1 MMRKSSRASFV
12 LTICVLVLA
21 PMAFCQTQAPAPGA
35 NAVLKSPDAVL
46 FERAVQAIKT
56 SHYAE
61 ARTLLKNLIRSYPDS
76 DYVARAKFSIGD
88 AWYAE
93 GVFQRA
99 LMEYQDFI
107 TFFPNR
113 PEVMEARQKIDAIQ
127 KKTEM

>member
-1 MMRKSSRASFV
+1 MMTSRATSF
-12 LTICVLVLA
+12 LLMTCVLVLA
-21 PMAFCQTQAPAPGA
+21 SMAFCQTQATAPGA
-35 NAVLKSPDAVL
+35 NAALKSPDAVL
-46 FERAVQAIKT
+46 FGRAIQAT
-56 SHYAE
+56 ENSHYAE
-61 ARTLLKNLIRSYPDS
+61 ARILLVKLIRSYPNS
-76 DYVARAKFSIGD
+76 DYVPRAKVSIGD

>member
-1 MMRKSSRASFV
+1 MV
-12 LTICVLVLA
+12 CLLVFA
-21 PMAFCQTQAPAPGA
+21 AMAFCQTQAPAPGG
-35 NAVLKSPDAVL
+35 NSVLKSPDTVL
-46 FERAVQAIKT
+46 FERAIQATKT

-61 ARTLLKNLIRSYPDS
+61 ARTLLEKLIRSYPDS
-76 DYVARAKFSIGD
+76 DYVARAKLSIGD

-127 KKTEM
+127 KKTEK

>member
-1 MMRKSSRASFV
+1 MV
-12 LTICVLVLA
+12 CLLVFA
-21 PMAFCQTQAPAPGA
+21 AMAFCQTQAPAPCG
-35 NAVLKSPDAVL
+35 NSVLKSPDTVL
-46 FERAVQAIKT
+46 FERAAQAIKT

-61 ARTLLKNLIRSYPDS
+61 ARTLLKKLIRSYPDS

-93 GVFQRA
+93 GAFQRA

-113 PEVMEARQKIDAIQ
+113 PEVMEARQKIEAIQ